1 MIEDLKRFIF
11 LYNMN
16 SNQIFSQFIGTKIK
30 FILLFSLIIALLQCS
45 KTDSITGEKVLVEP
59 NAQAKAKEYAEKGGG
74 LFGDINNKKSSG
86 TNYEFATSNVLWRAT
101 FKSLDFLPL
110 VNADY
115 SGGIIIYD
123 WYSENL
129 NSKEQVKITVR
140 FLNNELKSSSIQVSA
155 HKKICEENERCVI
168 SKMNEKFSNEIKET
182 ILSEARNI
190 KIQEAK
196 KEIK

>member
-1 MIEDLKRFIF
+1 
-11 LYNMN
+11 MN
-16 SNQIFSQFIGTKIK
+16 SNQIFFQFIGTKIK
-30 FILLFSLIIALLQCS
+30 FILLFSLIIVLLQCS

-59 NAQAKAKEYAEKGGG
+59 NAQKKAKEYAEKGGG

-140 FLNNELKSSSIQVSA
+140 FLDNELKSSSIQVSA
-155 HKKICEENERCVI
+155 HKKVCAENERCVI

-182 ILSEARNI
+182 ILNEARNI